1 MSFLRFA
8 VRRVAE
14 MAATLLAASFVV
26 FGALYLAPGSPASFL
41 LAGRGAPPPARGAR
55 QPPDHPRAPPTP
67 PRPHRRAGAGPR

>member
-41 LAGRGAPPPARGAR
+41 LAGRGGAPAAPGAR
-55 QPPDHPRAPPTP
+55 E
-67 PRPHRRAGAGPR
+67 RP